1 MRFRSFLATLALA
14 GAVACS
20 DDRTPMAPDSQNLGD
35 AQTPSTAQAAV
46 NGPLVIPN
54 VSGTLSDGG
63 SFAGSLTLTQVT
75 RNADGTILYASG
87 TLTGVATLAD
97 NTTES
102 VTQIFDATDLVT
114 LLLDPQ
120 GSCRI
125 LELDLGPLNLDL
137 LGLVVDLSAISLD
150 VTAVAGPGNLLGNL
164 LCAVAGLLDGSNLTA
179 LDRLLQ
185 QLNAILGGLLG

>member
-1 MRFRSFLATLALA
+1 
-14 GAVACS
+14 
-20 DDRTPMAPDSQNLGD
+20 MAPDSQNLGD